1 MQKKEYAA
9 VSTSKLS
16 SEAQRKNIDRILV
29 RDYLKLIEIGAFQ
42 SEYKVKQ
49 RVSFNVSLEVK
60 PQSFPLHDNVDCVLS
75 YDNIIDII
83 DDEVK
88 FGRVDLLETLF
99 SESEYCFGF
108 K

>member
-9 VSTSKLS
+9 VLNPKPG
-16 SEAQRKNIDRILV
+16 SESQRKNIDRIIV

-42 SEYKVKQ
+42 SEFKVKQ

-83 DDEVK
+83 NEEVK
-88 FGRVDLLETLF
+88 GGLGGCQCWASVWL
-99 SESEYCFGF
+99 
-108 K
+108 

>member
-9 VSTSKLS
+9 ISAPKLG
-16 SEAQRKNIDRILV
+16 SEHQRKNIDRILV
-29 RDYLKLIEIGAFQ
+29 RDYLQLIEIGAFQ

-75 YDNIIDII
+75 YD
-83 DDEVK
+83 
-88 FGRVDLLETLF
+88 GGTLF
-99 SESEYCFGF
+99 KASNGLSGQLTTPSSMNCS
-108 K
+108 